1 MVALPK
7 FFPTLVLVSLNID
20 LSQVLVPVLSTT
32 LALSFF
38 LLWLFW
44 IMSPPST
51 DVPSECPPDVQQYLR
66 AVSWCLQR
74 VHCLP
79 GYRSQCPFFTVSL
92 TVFFYSFLRMEPKP
106 LSIFVL
112 FCSCYALGLR
122 SGLQDSPSSILP
134 AALRILP
141 LLQNQFIAL
150 KFLTIVSPV
159 PRTVLG
165 TQQIFVEQISR
176 HISLFQ

>member
-1 MVALPK
+1 
-7 FFPTLVLVSLNID
+7 
-20 LSQVLVPVLSTT
+20 
-32 LALSFF
+32 
-38 LLWLFW
+38 
-44 IMSPPST
+44 
-51 DVPSECPPDVQQYLR
+51 
-66 AVSWCLQR
+66 
-74 VHCLP
+74 
-79 GYRSQCPFFTVSL
+79 
-92 TVFFYSFLRMEPKP
+92 MEPKP

-122 SGLQDSPSSILP
+122 SGLQDSSSSILP